1 MLNQLKRHLHR
12 LTRRRSDQSKNRSA
26 NVSKRRPA
34 KRRGAARKGTVKGFS
49 LIESMISGALLT
61 ISVLGTFNAYA
72 QTTDYREN
80 VRHLTQATNVAE
92 GVLEELLLRFNGDDD
107 LNVGA
112 HGPLY
117 FDKDGEFMMTASTYT
132 ATWTVSAHPT
142 VDGIRRVLVDVSW
155 ESKLGTR
162 TLTLQTERP

>member
-12 LTRRRSDQSKNRSA
+12 LTRRRSDSAAKRSA
-26 NVSKRRPA
+26 SVRPNR
-34 KRRGAARKGTVKGFS
+34 KNKGAVKGFS

-72 QTTDYREN
+72 QTTDFREN

-117 FDKDGEFMMTASTYT
+117 FDKDGEFVTAASTYT

-142 VDGIRRVLVDVSW
+142 VDGIRRVQVDVSW
-155 ESKLGTR
+155 NSKLGNR
-162 TLTLQTERP
+162 TLSLQSERP